1 MEGKTPP
8 LSPLNPFSH
17 PVLLGGASHPGTLRP
32 VGCPSPIPCPQVS
45 LSTGTLL
52 LLVGA
57 AALGTGWLVPPRLEG
72 IGEEDFVVLDPR
84 AARYNRVLGACQMLG
99 LALCVVAAV
108 LSAVGLLCC
117 VLSPAGGVPPSP
129 QDEEQQLS
137 PILCHSS
144 PPAVRFGASCVHGVQ
159 PRREA

>member
-1 MEGKTPP
+1 MGA
-8 LSPLNPFSH
+8 H
-17 PVLLGGASHPGTLRP
+17 PSPGTLRP

-57 AALGTGWLVPPRLEG
+57 ATLGTGWLVPPRLEG

-84 AARYNRVLGACQMLG
+84 AARYNRVLGACRLLG
-99 LALCVVAAV
+99 LGLCTAAAV

-117 VLSPAGGVPPSP
+117 VLSSAGGVLPCP
-129 QDEEQQLS
+129 QDEEQQLA

-144 PPAVRFGASCVHGVQ
+144 PPAVPFGASCVHNVQ